1 MAGWSMMAIYSLMVP
16 LTPRRELLGP
26 YSEALLAY
34 LTEGRESALEQ
45 ARELGRRAMA
55 NGIRPAEMSS
65 IHHESVRRVLAGRK
79 GGEGQEFDAVSRVGT
94 FFAESLSP
102 FETERL
108 ELRRANL
115 ALRYR
120 NNKLECD
127 AQRFS
132 QLVYDDAMQLLAAVR
147 LAVAAVPDE
156 PQPGTCGVLN
166 EIRNLLRQ
174 VEEQLAECS
183 AVLWP
188 RVLGDLGLGP
198 AIQSLTWRFSESAR
212 LDITADAEIGPLPP
226 EIGMAVY
233 EAVQEALTNV
243 VRHARANRV
252 RIRLCEECSV
262 IRCSIRDD
270 GVGFDV
276 SEVLPGAEDQCS
288 GLSYIS
294 ESLRSVGGTLMIDS
308 VPNGGTE
315 VRISIGQS
323 TL

>member
-1 MAGWSMMAIYSLMVP
+1 MAH
-16 LTPRRELLGP
+16 
-26 YSEALLAY
+26 
-34 LTEGRESALEQ
+34 
-45 ARELGRRAMA
+45 
-55 NGIRPAEMSS
+55 GICAAGMCS
-65 IHHESVRRVLAGRK
+65 IHQESVRMLAGRRRS
-79 GGEGQEFDAVSRVGT
+79 GEGREFDAVNRVGT
-94 FFAESLSP
+94 FFTESLSP
-102 FETERL
+102 FEIERL

-120 NNKLECD
+120 NSKLEAD

-132 QLVYDDAMQLLAAVR
+132 QFVYDDAMQLLAAVR
-147 LAVAAVPDE
+147 LAVATVSDE
-156 PQPGTCGVLN
+156 TKPGTCGGLN

-174 VEEQLAECS
+174 VEDQLAECS

-188 RVLGDLGLGP
+188 RVLEDLGLGP

-233 EAVQEALTNV
+233 GAVQEALTNV

-270 GVGFDV
+270 GIGFDV

-315 VRISIGQS
+315 VRISISQS